1 MGPRFAHGH
10 ATTTPTTPTT
20 NNTNTNN
27 TNNNNNTLGP
37 WNHALPINACKS
49 RLR

>member
-1 MGPRFAHGH
+1 MGPRFAQH
-10 ATTTPTTPTT
+10 ATTTPTTPT
-20 NNTNTNN
+20 TNTNN

>member
-1 MGPRFAHGH
+1 MGPRFAHG
-10 ATTTPTTPTT
+10 ARNNNTNNT

-27 TNNNNNTLGP
+27 TNNNNTLGP